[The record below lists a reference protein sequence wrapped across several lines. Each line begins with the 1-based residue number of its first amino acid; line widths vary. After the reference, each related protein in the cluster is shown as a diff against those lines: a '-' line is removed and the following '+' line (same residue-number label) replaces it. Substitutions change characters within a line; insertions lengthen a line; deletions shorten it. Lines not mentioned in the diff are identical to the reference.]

1 MFLFQVADINPLRA
15 IRTAMFRIPP
25 GWEDAWIPSEC
36 VTLTD
41 ALKA

>member
-1 MFLFQVADINPLRA
+1 MLLFQVADINPLRA

-25 GWEDAWIPSEC
+25 GGEDAWIPSEC